1 MPAARTAGAL
11 RAGDLLQLG
20 PHPKRS
26 PFRSP
31 LLVIAYALV
40 LAGLAGCALTPSGTK
55 LEQARLAEAGKPY
68 EPKFEERE
76 LPELPAAPTWQE
88 VLHRAFLAN
97 GDLEVAYF
105 DWKAAVQRIEMA
117 SAYPNSNVSI
127 GYSYMFSSE
136 RMKSFDRQTFTAGF
150 DSSMNLSFPTKVV
163 KKGEIALDEARATG
177 ERFRSAKFDLQRRV
191 LTAWADYTLLAERLR
206 IQREQIA
213 LTRMAADAVRARA
226 LAGGAQRDLLKTD
239 VSLRTAEDSIK
250 SMEAE
255 VSASR
260 AMLNGMLAREPDA
273 VLEPPLVLPLPRPM
287 PVSDDAVLAAAV
299 DQNPELAALAHQVQ
313 GRTDALE
320 LARMQWIPDISPT
333 AMFTGGVSQAVGA
346 AFMLPTNI
354 VEIRGGIREAEAM
367 LRGSEAMMRQAK
379 RDRTASLVATLV
391 SLRNSERQAELFESN
406 IIPLTERLLVNTR
419 QAYASGSAMYG
430 DLLEAQRT
438 LLDAKLVVAQ
448 ARAMREKQLAE
459 LEALMGTDIETLT
472 NLTRPSPA
480 IAESTTASIEPMAT
494 NHKESRHDR

>member
-1 MPAARTAGAL
+1 MPAARTAGAP
-11 RAGDLLQLG
+11 RAGDFLQLG
-20 PHPKRS
+20 PRPARY

-31 LLVIAYALV
+31 LLVTAYALA

-55 LEQARLAEAGKPY
+55 PEQARLAEAGKPY
-68 EPKFEERE
+68 EPKIEARE
-76 LPELPAAPTWQE
+76 LPELTDSPTWQD

-136 RMKSFDRQTFTAGF
+136 RMKSFDRQSFSAGF
-150 DSSMNLSFPTKVV
+150 DSSVNLSFPTKVI
-163 KKGEIALDEARATG
+163 KKGEIALDDARATG

-191 LTAWADYTLLAERLR
+191 LVAWADYTLLAERLR
-206 IQREQIA
+206 IEREQIA
-213 LTRMAADAVRARA
+213 LTRMSADAVRART

-239 VSLRTAEDSIK
+239 VSLRKAEDSIK

-255 VSASR
+255 LSASR
-260 AMLNGMLAREPDA
+260 AMLNGMLAREPNA
-273 VLEPPLVLPLPRPM
+273 ALEPPLILPSPRPM
-287 PVSDDAVLAAAV
+287 PVSDDVVLAAAV

-333 AMFTGGVSQAVGA
+333 AMFTGGISQAVGA

-367 LRGSEAMMRQAK
+367 LRGSEAMLRQTK
-379 RDRTASLVATLV
+379 RDRAASLVATLV
-391 SLRNSERQAELFESN
+391 TLRNSERQAELFGTS
-406 IIPLTERLLVNTR
+406 IIPLTERLLTNTR

-448 ARAMREKQLAE
+448 ARAMRDKQLAD
-459 LEALMGTDIETLT
+459 LEALMGTDIETLST
-472 NLTRPSPA
+472 AQHSAPA
-480 IAESTTASIEPMAT
+480 TAESAAATTEPMVT
-494 NHKESRHDR
+494 SHQESRHDR